1 MVEGELAYILHI
13 ILRRFGFLLS
23 LSQEASKIEKRPI
36 MNKTQ
41 LVEAVALE
49 SNLPKVEARKAVDAL
64 IRVIH
69 QSLEEGER
77 VTLSGLGSFSVQ
89 QHGERMG
96 RNPRTGAPVPIPARK
111 SIKFRPLIEI
121 E

>member
-1 MVEGELAYILHI
+1 
-13 ILRRFGFLLS
+13 
-23 LSQEASKIEKRPI
+23 

-96 RNPRTGAPVPIPARK
+96 RNPHTGAPAPSPARK
-111 SIKFRPLIEI
+111 SIKYRPLIEI

>member
-1 MVEGELAYILHI
+1 
-13 ILRRFGFLLS
+13 
-23 LSQEASKIEKRPI
+23 
-36 MNKTQ
+36 MNKSQ

-49 SNLPKVEARKAVDAL
+49 SNLSKIEARKAVDAM
-64 IRVIH
+64 IHIIH
-69 QSLEEGER
+69 QALEEGER

-89 QHGERMG
+89 YCAERMG

>member
-1 MVEGELAYILHI
+1 
-13 ILRRFGFLLS
+13 
-23 LSQEASKIEKRPI
+23 
-36 MNKTQ
+36 MNKSQ

-49 SNLPKVEARKAVDAL
+49 SNLSKIEARKAVDAM
-64 IRVIH
+64 IHIIH
-69 QSLEEGER
+69 QALEEGER

-89 QHGERMG
+89 YYAERMG